1 MRAGAP
7 LVCGMCA
14 EAAEYRDDI
23 ILRFGVLLI
32 YCDAFASVML
42 CAAVDCLFYSF
53 SLINKN
59 KKKQKTQTHACETT
73 SWGIHLQWDTV
84 PWRFW
89 SNCTEILALQSRALT
104 KWVVHVH
111 FIFLCWHFP
120 HFSVSIFK
128 IVHGK
133 HLEAGDGDGD
143 GDGDRPEQEPGS
155 LTRPWNFTE
164 QQMWRT
170 HTSASHAD
178 QAPTHSE
185 SEKGFFFFF

>member
-32 YCDAFASVML
+32 YCHAFASVML

-59 KKKQKTQTHACETT
+59 KTCETT

-111 FIFLCWHFP
+111 FIFLW
-120 HFSVSIFK
+120 
-128 IVHGK
+128 
-133 HLEAGDGDGD
+133 
-143 GDGDRPEQEPGS
+143 
-155 LTRPWNFTE
+155 
-164 QQMWRT
+164 
-170 HTSASHAD
+170 
-178 QAPTHSE
+178 
-185 SEKGFFFFF
+185 

>member
-1 MRAGAP
+1 MLLLEMRAGAP

-14 EAAEYRDDI
+14 EAAEYREDI

-89 SNCTEILALQSRALT
+89 SNCTEILALRAEPCADEVGGARALHLPVLT
-104 KWVVHVH
+104 
-111 FIFLCWHFP
+111 FP
-120 HFSVSIFK
+120 TLLSQ
-128 IVHGK
+128 
-133 HLEAGDGDGD
+133 HL
-143 GDGDRPEQEPGS
+143 
-155 LTRPWNFTE
+155 
-164 QQMWRT
+164 
-170 HTSASHAD
+170 
-178 QAPTHSE
+178 
-185 SEKGFFFFF
+185 